1 MRPQKIVGQYSAI
14 QESPQFPLDKWRNRT
29 VSFPLPP
36 QKGLQMLRNYSVE
49 GIFLRIPGMIGS
61 FGIANEEILIASPK
75 AIAAKWNLSR

>member
-49 GIFLRIPGMIGS
+49 GIFLRMG
-61 FGIANEEILIASPK
+61 
-75 AIAAKWNLSR
+75 